1 MVQIQLIIFNH
12 CVTRAIKSKLQMN
25 DNHSQIRE
33 GGGEKFNA
41 FAEMTAPL
49 TTFLRERN

>member
-1 MVQIQLIIFNH
+1 MNQ
-12 CVTRAIKSKLQMN
+12 KLQEN
-25 DNHSQIRE
+25 ENYSQARE
-33 GGGEKFNA
+33 GGGKNFKA